1 MADKEIK
8 SANDVVSEFLES
20 LAGNADLDAKTVASI
35 SALRGE
41 GKLTKTNL
49 LRRLEADRAAD
60 PAAPAQEAEGHD

>member
-8 SANDVVSEFLES
+8 SAKVVVSEFVES
-20 LAGNADLDAKTVASI
+20 LSGNADLDAKTIASI

-41 GKLTKTNL
+41 SKLTKTNL

-60 PAAPAQEAEGHD
+60 LAAPAQESRADD